1 MERRLTI
8 IVAIACLV
16 GVLGLMVL
24 QPPATSAVSTPRLE
38 PSQRFA
44 ELLQIRAR
52 RDLTPGEEREMRE
65 LRLQLLHNLRHYVR
79 NHPEQQP
86 WQ

>member
-1 MERRLTI
+1 MQRRLTI
-8 IVAIACLV
+8 IVAMACLAA
-16 GVLGLMVL
+16 VLGLIVL
-24 QPPATSAVSTPRLE
+24 QPPATSAVATPRLE
-38 PSQRFA
+38 ASQRFA
-44 ELLQIRAR
+44 ELLEIRTR